1 MSKNYIGKVLSY
13 EMQRGGLTQSALADH
28 ALLPQSTISQI
39 IGGEVRIAPASLH
52 ALTHC
57 WPSAEVN
64 GRVLIAHLRDEIK
77 RAGHDPVNA
86 VDIRWPDGQR
96 ATTMAERSMEV
107 LRRHI
112 EDPDVA
118 AFIHSLA
125 ALLIRAEKREKPTQ
139 HNAPKQPG
147 IAADPHGEEYRAR

>member
-77 RAGHDPVNA
+77 RAGHNPVNA
-86 VDIRWPDGQR
+86 VDIRWPAGKR
-96 ATTMAERSMEV
+96 ATTISERSMEV

-118 AFIHSLA
+118 AFTHSLA
-125 ALLIRAEKREKPTQ
+125 ALLRRSEKRVKIAQEE
-139 HNAPKQPG
+139 HPG
-147 IAADPHGEEYRAR
+147 IAADPHGQDYRTK